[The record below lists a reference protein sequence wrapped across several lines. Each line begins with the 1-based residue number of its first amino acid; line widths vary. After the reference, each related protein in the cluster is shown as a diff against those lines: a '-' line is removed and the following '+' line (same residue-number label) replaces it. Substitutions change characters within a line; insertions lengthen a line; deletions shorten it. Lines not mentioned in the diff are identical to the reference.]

1 MDITLTAHQHVLEST
16 LALRGGGVLFWIP
29 IRSLVARLWDMKA
42 FHSLAVRIRGHE
54 RLSFYAST
62 KITAEHSSLMSLSR
76 FLLKCKVYPECT
88 LRSNKHQTA
97 LYPISHTT
105 RPLPPR
111 YNDIDLHNN
120 IHTFPKPTDII
131 FFARIAPP
139 VFDIHRYCSDI
150 PLGNDVAG
158 VLEHLFTICR

>member
-1 MDITLTAHQHVLEST
+1 MDITLTAHQQVLEST
-16 LALRGGGVLFWIP
+16 LALRGGGVLFWIS

-42 FHSLAVRIRGHE
+42 FHSLAVRIQRHE

-97 LYPISHTT
+97 LNPFPIQQD
-105 RPLPPR
+105 PFPPA
-111 YNDIDLHNN
+111 IIHN
-120 IHTFPKPTDII
+120 IHTFPKPADHNFLCTY
-131 FFARIAPP
+131 APP
-139 VFDIHRYCSDI
+139 R
-150 PLGNDVAG
+150 L
-158 VLEHLFTICR
+158 